1 MLVGMSG
8 DKRAHLLSDGAHVE
22 EVVTPLDF
30 SAVGLS

>member
-8 DKRAHLLSDGAHVE
+8 DKQAHLLSDGAHVE
-22 EVVTPLDF
+22 KVIAPLDL